1 MSTITITLA
10 DGTTHSLQ
18 VRKTLKHWKS
28 ALLRQLPYG
37 TDVQGATFTR
47 S

>member
-1 MSTITITLA
+1 MTTITITLQ
-10 DGTTHSLQ
+10 DGTSHSMQ
-18 VRKTLKHWKS
+18 VKTLKNWKS

-37 TDVQGATFTR
+37 TDVQGATFSR